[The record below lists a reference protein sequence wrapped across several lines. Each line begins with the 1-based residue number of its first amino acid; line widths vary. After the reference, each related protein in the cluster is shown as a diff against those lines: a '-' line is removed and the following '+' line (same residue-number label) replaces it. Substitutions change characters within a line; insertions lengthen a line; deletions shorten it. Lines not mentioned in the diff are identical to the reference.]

1 MILSTFVSFNNIYF
15 NTVIVKQNAF
25 LWYFSSLL
33 KILWNAELVLFVVVV
48 TANPESNSYYD
59 C

>member
-15 NTVIVKQNAF
+15 NTVTVKQNAF
-25 LWYFSSLL
+25 LWYFSFLL
-33 KILWNAELVLFVVVV
+33 KILWNAELVLFVVVF